1 MLHLYFRIRL
11 SDPDVQ
17 KMKVCKEIPKRNF
30 FEEMEA
36 LGPFF
41 GQGKKKSQRSRLF
54 FGIMF
59 NVHRSHHP
67 ACFDEKDA
75 LSLR

>member
-30 FEEMEA
+30 FEDMEA

-54 FGIMF
+54 CWY
-59 NVHRSHHP
+59 NVQR
-67 ACFDEKDA
+67 A
-75 LSLR
+75 LVPSSCLF

>member
-1 MLHLYFRIRL
+1 MLHLYFRISL
-11 SDPDVQ
+11 SDPGVQ
-17 KMKVCKEIPKRNF
+17 KMKVCKEIPKRDF
-30 FEEMEA
+30 FEDMEA

-41 GQGKKKSQRSRLF
+41 GQGKRKVNGLDYF
-54 FGIMF
+54 VGIMF